1 MGGKTVSYVGPGGGF
16 WSSGD
21 LGHGLQLLPL
31 CLSTVQCST
40 TAPVAVPSRKATTNE
55 TVAETA
61 AATVTESPQSSCV
74 HIDAPTGERRLS
86 EWDIS
91 IILVDSIAA
100 L

>member
-16 WSSGD
+16 WSSED

-61 AATVTESPQSSCV
+61 TAIVTESAESPSV
-74 HIDAPTGERRLS
+74 HVDVATEERRS
-86 EWDIS
+86 GIF
-91 IILVDSIAA
+91 
-100 L
+100 